1 MSAKLPAGDAV
12 GRDAAEVLLGFSKVG
27 CRTVFSTHLHSLA
40 ARVDELNA
48 EAAAFGGSKIDT
60 LVAKIEAGGRRSFRI
75 LRMKP
80 DGKSYAKDI
89 ADKYGLSFE
98 KITETIER
106 KKGDA

>member
-1 MSAKLPAGDAV
+1 M
-12 GRDAAEVLLGFSKVG
+12 LLGFSKVG

-80 DGKSYAKDI
+80 DGKSYARDI
-89 ADKYGLSFE
+89 ADKYGLSLE

-106 KKGDA
+106 KRENPLPGTRNGQKDS